1 MLLLTNSPY
10 SANVLLPTPRQGN
23 LTINADL
30 IFEEFG
36 KLLFIDVISLCVVKT
51 YQFNIIHPADIH
63 AVGIDIHQR
72 VIVEKKMKLNRISDH
87 CSSTSE
93 PKDVCIIQDDDKCS
107 YQSPITGGQN
117 SFESK
122 GPSDNM

>member
-1 MLLLTNSPY
+1 M
-10 SANVLLPTPRQGN
+10 
-23 LTINADL
+23 
-30 IFEEFG
+30 
-36 KLLFIDVISLCVVKT
+36 ISLLCSEK
-51 YQFNIIHPADIH
+51 FSIIHPADIH

-87 CSSTSE
+87 YSSTSE
-93 PKDVCIIQDDDKCS
+93 PKDVCIIQDDDKCT
-107 YQSPITGGQN
+107 YQPPITGVQN